1 MITSVIVS
9 NLLLLIVTI
18 RYNQHHHLSVAAVHV
33 REFLTNICTFSSPS
47 LPFPQPSEA
56 YFQYICCCFF
66 WFFIKKTAYNLFSEA
81 DCSKLSPVINK
92 QRGIGKA
99 RGKEKDRS
107 SVALIGTTSHT
118 EVLYHSHQQQP
129 CFTSCLPVPC
139 YFPLLCSV

>member
-1 MITSVIVS
+1 MYIFISLSPLSTVTRSIFPIH
-9 NLLLLIVTI
+9 LL
-18 RYNQHHHLSVAAVHV
+18 YFFF
-33 REFLTNICTFSSPS
+33 FL
-47 LPFPQPSEA
+47 
-56 YFQYICCCFF
+56 
-66 WFFIKKTAYNLFSEA
+66 KKTAYNLFSKA

-118 EVLYHSHQQQP
+118 EVSYHSHQQQP

-139 YFPLLCSV
+139 FFPLLRSVCACLQQHWPISSPIKYFCDFLFLSSQADEHSAHSQLEGY